1 MGSKVS
7 CTRTHRARSR
17 NELKEDASQMI
28 ARTIGRLTPAAVLFT
43 AVATVPFLCAGEP
56 VTQTEKNQQDA
67 CLGFTPATVQKS
79 AKGN

>member
-1 MGSKVS
+1 VESKVN
-7 CTRTHRARSR
+7 CRLTQGARSR

-43 AVATVPFLCAGEP
+43 AVSTVPLLCAGEP
-56 VTQTEKNQQDA
+56 ATQTEKSQEDA